1 MLVAGGILQP
11 QAAELGDLLRDDLV
25 AVISRVRPADE
36 HREGE
41 ITHAEGVHAVGMPG
55 HHRGGGEAVGHARS
69 ELPDPVATGG
79 ITEQIDLVRVH
90 AADREEILDQPV
102 EQPVDVRL
110 VPEIPSIGRGARRD
124 HDALGRGVEPDLVA
138 PLLVVDLGRG
148 AATAVHRDPE
158 APLALGGEVELPL
171 QPAEGLVPVLDL
183 AGGHLGGALGL
194 QLRPAACF
202 GHLQRRERR
211 YRGDRATEA
220 DQRGEQQEEGTGA
233 PDHGLDLAAGL
244 AEASHLLRS
253 TGLPR
258 LLLKEAWPAPPSLS
272 CCRSCS

>member
-1 MLVAGGILQP
+1 MLVTGGVLQP
-11 QAAELGDLLRDDLV
+11 QATELGDLLRDDLV
-25 AVISRVRPADE
+25 AVISCVRPADE
-36 HREGE
+36 HGEGE
-41 ITHAEGVHAVGMPG
+41 ITYAEGVHAVRMPR
-55 HHRGGGEAVGHARS
+55 HHRGGSKPVGHPRG

-79 ITEQIDLVRVH
+79 ITEQVDLVRVH
-90 AADREEILDQPV
+90 AADRDEILDQPV
-102 EQPVDVRL
+102 EETVDVRL
-110 VPEIPSIGRGARRD
+110 VPEVPRVGRGARRD

-148 AATAVHRDPE
+148 TAAAVHRDPE
-158 APLALGGEVELPL
+158 APLALGGEVEFPL

-183 AGGHLGGALGL
+183 AGGHLGGALGPEF
-194 QLRPAACF
+194 RPAARF

-253 TGLPR
+253 TGRPR
-258 LLLKEAWPAPPSLS
+258 LLL
-272 CCRSCS
+272 